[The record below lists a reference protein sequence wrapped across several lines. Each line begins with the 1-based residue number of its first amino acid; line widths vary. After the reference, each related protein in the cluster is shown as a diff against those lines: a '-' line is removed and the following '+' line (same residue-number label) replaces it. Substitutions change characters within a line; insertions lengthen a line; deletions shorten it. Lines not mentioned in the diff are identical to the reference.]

1 MSTGPFLDAFYQ
13 SDTGEIHRIRIQP
26 ETASLARGGITNTIP
41 AGPATNDQQVRVSA
55 SRNSIGV
62 KARKVRFRL
71 TTPTN
76 VGGII
81 AAGSVLELPWLQPDT
96 YLQVTRP
103 GGQEVTYQGGSGV
116 IIGGTPETFT
126 G

>member
-1 MSTGPFLDAFYQ
+1 MSTGQFLPAFYE

-26 ETASLARGGITNTIP
+26 ETAALAVGSVTNTIP

-55 SRNSIGV
+55 SRNSFGV
-62 KARKVRFRL
+62 KARKVRFRM
-71 TTPTN
+71 TTPTTQ
-76 VGGII
+76 GGII
-81 AAGSVLELPWLQPDT
+81 AAGEVLELPWLQRESFLDI
-96 YLQVTRP
+96 TRP
-103 GGQEVTYQGGSGV
+103 GGQEVTYQGGTGV